1 MPTFAQVAGGGG
13 ILLASF
19 FGSGKRYMRIA
30 RAEAEKVNAEIQYDL
45 TSLDQ
50 TARLEERPPRMS
62 LQPRKPINSLLLI
75 GGSYLGSAIV
85 AFFLAFIV
93 IFGINSS
100 LISATG
106 ASSSDGPLVDH
117 LGAGLLAFFFAI
129 PFGLFGILIPGVP
142 VLFFFAFRENTKR
155 ATERVAQLYYR
166 RYWHTREEQRHLLAT
181 RPRMDGEVD
190 RVAFARMVL
199 DDCLIENLLGDHLYG
214 PLPGQS
220 KWG

>member
-13 ILLASF
+13 ILLATF
-19 FGSGKRYMRIA
+19 FGSGKRYMRTA
-30 RAEAEKVNAEIQYDL
+30 RAEAEKVNAEIQHDL
-45 TSLDQ
+45 MTLDQ
-50 TARLEERPPRMS
+50 TGQLEERQPRMS

-75 GGSYLGSAIV
+75 GGTYAGSAILS
-85 AFFLAFIV
+85 FILAFIV

-106 ASSSDGPLVDH
+106 ASSSDGPFVD
-117 LGAGLLAFFFAI
+117 LIGAGLLAFFFAI
-129 PFGLFGILIPGVP
+129 PFGLFGIVIPGIP
-142 VLFFFAFRENTKR
+142 VLLFLAFRENTKR

-166 RYWHTREEQRHLLAT
+166 RYWHTREEQRNLLAT
-181 RPRMDGEVD
+181 KPRMDGEVD

-199 DDCLIENLLGDHLYG
+199 DDCLIEDLMEGHIYG